1 MEWVSKLKYDE
12 MCEKVNLERFNK
24 FKVYRTYILER
35 LQNSPFKLLA
45 FFVENLTAY
54 KRVFYSIYGE
64 DAIIM
69 GLMDRYAMQSG
80 KKLNLSYI
88 DIGAWRPIKGSNTY
102 FLYKMGST
110 GTVVEP
116 NPHFKRVWK
125 AVRPKDSYL
134 AFGCGLEKSA
144 NLQIFHPG
152 AASNTFSLTF
162 AEEISATQAHKVTNS
177 ITVPLKTL
185 REIISGHIANSD
197 LPFMLDID
205 IEGMDYEVISS
216 YDFPNGLRPIII
228 LIEDK
233 PPTGDSQDSSLIE
246 NYLNS
251 QNYKLVART
260 VVTAVYVDENSNL
273 GI

>member
-1 MEWVSKLKYDE
+1 MGWISKLKHDE
-12 MCEKVNLERFNK
+12 MWAKMNLESFNK
-24 FKVYRTYILER
+24 FKVHRTHLLEL
-35 LQNSPFKLLA
+35 LQNTPFKLLTL
-45 FFVENLTAY
+45 FVENLTAH
-54 KRVFYSIYGE
+54 KRKFYSIYGE

-80 KKLNLSYI
+80 EKLHLSYI

-102 FLYKMGST
+102 FLYAAGST

-116 NPHFKRVWK
+116 NPHFRRMWN
-125 AVRPKDSYL
+125 AVRPRDNYL
-134 AFGCGLEKSA
+134 AIGCGLEKSA
-144 NLQIFHPG
+144 DLQIFHPS
-152 AASNTFSLTF
+152 AASNTFSSSF
-162 AEEISATQAHKVTNS
+162 ADEISATQAHKVTNS

-185 REIISGHIANSD
+185 EEIISGHVANSD

-216 YDFPNGLRPIII
+216 YDFPSGLRPIII

-233 PPTGDSQDSSLIE
+233 PPAGDSQDASLIE

-251 QNYKLVART
+251 QNYKLVARS
-260 VVTAVYVDENSNL
+260 VVTAIYVDEESNL

>member
-1 MEWVSKLKYDE
+1 MGWVSKLKYDE
-12 MCEKVNLERFNK
+12 MCAKMRFNK
-24 FKVYRTYILER
+24 LKILRTPLLER
-35 LQNSPFKLLA
+35 LQSSPFKLLTL
-45 FFVENLTAY
+45 FVENFTSN
-54 KRVFYSIYGE
+54 KRTFYSIYGE

-80 KKLNLSYI
+80 KQLNLSYI

-110 GTVVEP
+110 GTVLEP
-116 NPHFKRVWK
+116 NPHFKRLWK
-125 AVRPKDSYL
+125 AVRPRDNYL
-134 AFGCGLEKSA
+134 AFGCGLEKLA
-144 NLQIFHPG
+144 DLQIFHPS
-152 AASNTFSLTF
+152 AASNTFSSTF

-185 REIISGHIANSD
+185 KEIISEHASKSD

-216 YDFPNGLRPIII
+216 YDFPRGLRPIII

-233 PPTGDSQDSSLIE
+233 PPSGDSQDSSLIE
-246 NYLNS
+246 TYLNS
-251 QNYKLVART
+251 QNYKLIART

>member
-1 MEWVSKLKYDE
+1 MGWVSKLKYAE
-12 MCEKVNLERFNK
+12 MCAKMSFNK
-24 FKVYRTYILER
+24 LKVLRTPLLER
-35 LQNSPFKLLA
+35 LQSSSFKLLTL
-45 FFVENLTAY
+45 FVENFTSH
-54 KRVFYSIYGE
+54 KRIFYSFYGE

-69 GLMDRYAMQSG
+69 GLLDRYAMQSG
-80 KKLNLSYI
+80 KQLDLSYI

-102 FLYKMGST
+102 FLYKMGSA

-116 NPHFKRVWK
+116 NPHFKRLWK
-125 AVRPKDSYL
+125 AVRPRDSYL

-144 NLQIFHPG
+144 DLQIFHPS
-152 AASNTFSLTF
+152 AASNTFSSTF
-162 AEEISATQAHKVTNS
+162 AEEISATQAHRVTNS

-185 REIISGHIANSD
+185 KEIISEHASKSD

-216 YDFPNGLRPIII
+216 YDFPSGLRPIII

-233 PPTGDSQDSSLIE
+233 PPSGDSQDSSLIE
-246 NYLNS
+246 TYLNS
-251 QNYKLVART
+251 QNYKLIART